1 MPDPLDLGAVQAFV
15 EAQRRLNVLGQ
26 YLCDAC
32 GGGGGADGERE
43 PQRWPAHGDGCEI
56 GMIAALLAE
65 VRALR
70 EAGNADAGVWVV
82 RGGSVSGG
90 TFKVE
95 TASSGLGRRRGRGG
109 DEMSKLTCASIT
121 ITPAENGYVIAL
133 STFDSVSYHVFQRW
147 DDAVVFVHGVEVK
160 TMLRPSFN
168 DGGQPTTGGIY
179 PTPGFPR

>member
-1 MPDPLDLGAVQAFV
+1 MSTARG
-15 EAQRRLNVLGQ
+15 RRHRRRVASGITLPPGFGDDEISRAMRP
-26 YLCDAC
+26 CATC
-32 GGGGGADGERE
+32 GGARFQDADGGYYC
-43 PQRWPAHGDGCEI
+43 PACR
-56 GMIAALLAE
+56 IAALLAE